1 MAEADGSRRTLLIWM
16 HSDRY
21 PAWRIPDALVDRLGA
36 EGGEEWR
43 VQAIRVSA
51 DAGGDG
57 PDRAP
62 EAVVAAIGSAE
73 VYFGYGITR
82 ELLDAATGLRWFHSG
97 AAGVGGSLRA
107 GMRDRGVVMT
117 NSAGIYADPL
127 AEWAIGAMLHFSRG
141 FDIAMRAMR
150 DGGWPY
156 QELAGASSP
165 LRELAGSTVAV
176 VGYGGIGRAVGMR
189 AKALGM
195 RVIAVRARPGHR
207 ALPEVDREV
216 GPEGLYEAL
225 AGADHVVLAL
235 PETDE
240 TRGLIG
246 RDELAAMRPGAVLMN
261 LSRGGI
267 VDEAALSEALGTGAL
282 RGAALDVFR
291 TEPLPPDSPLREHG
305 NVLFTPHAGSIS
317 PRYWDRQG
325 PLMRRNFA
333 NWRAGEPLVN
343 QVDKERGY

>member
-1 MAEADGSRRTLLIWM
+1 M

-21 PAWRIPDALVDRLGA
+21 PAWRIPDSLVQRLAEDGGDEWEVRAL
-36 EGGEEWR
+36 R
-43 VQAIRVSA
+43 VPAH
-51 DAGGDG
+51 AGGDG

-62 EAVVAAIGSAE
+62 EAVIETIRGAE
-73 VYFGYGITR
+73 VYFGYGITSD
-82 ELLDAATGLRWFHSG
+82 LLDAATLLRWFHSG

-107 GMRDRGVVMT
+107 GMRDRGVEMT

-127 AEWAIGAMLHFSRG
+127 AEWAIGAMLHFARG
-141 FDIAMRAMR
+141 FDIAIRAMR
-150 DGGWPY
+150 EGEWPY
-156 QELAGASSP
+156 GALAGESSP
-165 LRELAGSTVAV
+165 LRELAGSSVAV
-176 VGYGGIGRAVGMR
+176 VGYGGIGRAIGMR

-195 RVIAVRARPGHR
+195 RVIAVRARPGR
-207 ALPEVDREV
+207 QILPEVDLEL
-216 GPEGLYEAL
+216 GPESLEEAL
-225 AGADHVVLAL
+225 AGADYVVLAL
-235 PETDE
+235 PETDR
-240 TRGLIG
+240 TRLLIG
-246 RDELAAMRPGAVLMN
+246 RSELAAMREDAVLMN

-325 PLMRRNFA
+325 ALMRRNFA
-333 NWRAGEPLVN
+333 NWRAGVPLEN

>member
-1 MAEADGSRRTLLIWM
+1 MTESDGSRRTLLIWM
-16 HSDRY
+16 HSDRF
-21 PAWRIPDALVDRLGA
+21 PAWRIPDTLVERLA
-36 EGGEEWR
+36 EDGGDEWAVR
-43 VQAIRVSA
+43 SIRVSA

-62 EAVVAAIGSAE
+62 ESVVAAIGGAE
-73 VYFGYGITR
+73 VYFGYGITG
-82 ELLDAATGLRWFHSG
+82 ELLDSATDLRWFHSG
-97 AAGVGGSLRA
+97 AAGVGGSLKA
-107 GMRDRGVVMT
+107 GMRERGVEMT

-141 FDIAMRAMR
+141 FDIAVRAMR
-150 DGGWPY
+150 SGEWPY
-156 QELAGASSP
+156 EALAGASSP
-165 LRELAGSTVAV
+165 LRELTGSTAAII
-176 VGYGGIGRAVGMR
+176 GYGGIGRAIGMR

-195 RVIAVRARPGHR
+195 RVVALRARPGR
-207 ALPEVDREV
+207 ALLPEVDLEL
-216 GPEGLYEAL
+216 GPDGLHEAL
-225 AGADHVVLAL
+225 GGADYVVLAV

-240 TRGLIG
+240 TRHLIG
-246 RDELAAMRPGAVLMN
+246 REELAAMRQGAVLMN

-267 VDEAALSEALGTGAL
+267 VDEAALSEALGNGAL

-325 PLMRRNFA
+325 ALMRRNFA